1 MKIMIIGSGGREHA
15 LAWKLAQSKR
25 VTRVIV
31 VPGNG
36 GTDILQKKISA
47 FSPTVEG
54 IEGFLDFA
62 LKASIDLTVVG
73 PEMPL
78 AEGIVDKFQA
88 HGLKI
93 WGPSGAAAQIEAS
106 KAFAKAFM
114 QRHHIPSGNYAVFS
128 DFMAA
133 RQYLYK
139 QPAPVVIKASGLAAG
154 KGVIIPESIHE
165 AEEGL
170 RQVMVERR
178 FGVAGDEVII
188 EEQLTGPE
196 VSVLAF
202 CDGQTVIPMPPAQ
215 DHKRV
220 FNQDFGPNTGGM
232 GAYTPAP
239 ICPPDLLNQ
248 IVTTV
253 LQPTI
258 DGLRAEGNPFV
269 GILYAGLMLTPN
281 GLRVLEYNCRFG
293 DPETQAILPLLKTD
307 LLDIIEHSLNGT
319 LSSLKVTWQPG
330 FAATVVL
337 ASGGY
342 PGKYDTGKPISGLGE
357 VAQLEDVLV
366 FHAGTKL
373 REGQVVTAGGR
384 VLNVTGLGTD
394 LRQALNK
401 AYQAIK
407 LIRFDKMHY
416 RTDIGAKAMTL

>member
-1 MKIMIIGSGGREHA
+1 
-15 LAWKLAQSKR
+15 
-25 VTRVIV
+25 
-31 VPGNG
+31 
-36 GTDILQKKISA
+36 
-47 FSPTVEG
+47 
-54 IEGFLDFA
+54 
-62 LKASIDLTVVG
+62 
-73 PEMPL
+73 
-78 AEGIVDKFQA
+78 
-88 HGLKI
+88 
-93 WGPSGAAAQIEAS
+93 
-106 KAFAKAFM
+106 
-114 QRHHIPSGNYAVFS
+114 
-128 DFMAA
+128 MAA